1 MLYKLVIT
9 FLVLSIAL
17 IAPYFAYL
25 EHKPYSKDEP
35 IYIKDG
41 LSINDA
47 ISEVAKHNFVNKVF
61 LKYFLYFN
69 KIKTFKSGE
78 YDIYGKPMSE
88 IIFDMNEG
96 NTITHKILINEGT
109 NIYDLNNLIND
120 SMLVNDCQF
129 LSCIRTDFNFKEG
142 ILYPDTYFYKKG
154 NLASNILQKSHD
166 RLKKYLDELKYSQNN
181 NNNLDI
187 NEILILSSIVE
198 KEAGNNNEK
207 KLIAG
212 VFLNRLEKNM
222 RLQADPTII
231 YGLLPNFDGDIKKSN
246 ILDRNN
252 KYNTYMINGLPPSPI
267 AISSISSIDAVFN
280 GKPGKFLYFVA
291 DSKTSHYFSKTYEEH
306 VKKIKELEL
315 DK

>member
-1 MLYKLVIT
+1 MR

-41 LSINDA
+41 SSINDA
-47 ISEVAKHNFVNKVF
+47 ISEVAKQNFVNKAF

-129 LSCIRTDFNFKEG
+129 LSCIKTDFNFKEG